1 MTNLIAT
8 VIGVYIVFV
17 AALYVFQRNLMYH
30 PDSMVPF
37 PAGSGVSEM
46 EVVGLVTDDGL
57 RLLAWYRPAEEERA
71 TLVYFHGNAGH
82 IGTRGDK
89 VRPYLDAGLG
99 VLLVSYRGYA
109 GNPGSPTEEG
119 LYADGRAA
127 LGFLAE
133 RGIGPAGV
141 VLYGE
146 SLGSGVAVDVA
157 HRQAAIEPV
166 AGVILESP
174 FSSIADVA
182 QTRYPFVPARWLV
195 RDHFDSVAKIAT
207 ISAPLLILHGGRDR
221 VVPLRFGRRL
231 STAAVQP
238 KENRWF
244 DEAGHNDLYS
254 YGAATVVTAFIERVW
269 AERWRLGECLR
280 GSAKS

>member
-8 VIGVYIVFV
+8 VIGVYIIFV

-109 GNPGSPTEEG
+109 GNPGSPTEKG

-133 RGIGPAGV
+133 RGIGPASV

-182 QTRYPFVPARWLV
+182 QTHYPFVPARWLV
-195 RDHFDSVAKIAT
+195 RDHFDSVAKIAA
-207 ISAPLLILHGGRDR
+207 ISAPLLVLHGGRDR

-231 STAAVQP
+231 STAAAQP

-269 AERWRLGECLR
+269 AERWRPGGCPR
-280 GSAKS
+280 GSAES

>member
-30 PDSMVPF
+30 PDSIVPS
-37 PAGSGVSEM
+37 PAASGVSEM
-46 EVVGLVTDDGL
+46 EVVSLVTDDGL
-57 RLLAWYRPAEEERA
+57 RLLAWYRPAAEKRA
-71 TLVYFHGNAGH
+71 TVVYFHGNAGH
-82 IGTRGDK
+82 IGNRGDK

-109 GNPGSPTEEG
+109 GNPGTPTEEG

-133 RGIGPAGV
+133 RGIGPGGV

-157 HRQAAIEPV
+157 RQQAASEPV
-166 AGVILESP
+166 AAVVLESP

-182 QTRYPFVPARWLV
+182 QTHYPFVPARWLV
-195 RDHFDSVAKIAT
+195 KDRFDSVAKIAAIGT
-207 ISAPLLILHGGRDR
+207 PLLILHGGRDR
-221 VVPLRFGRRL
+221 VVPQRFGRRL
-231 STAAVQP
+231 FAAAAQP

-244 DEAGHNDLYS
+244 DEAGHSDLYS
-254 YGAATVVTAFIERVW
+254 HGAAQVATAFIERVW
-269 AERWRLGECLR
+269 AKRRR
-280 GSAKS
+280 